1 MKIKINRQL
10 EIPENE
16 LEWNFVRGSGPGGQ
30 NVNRV
35 ASAVQLRFNVRKSP
49 SLPEPVRRRLLR
61 LARNRINLDGVLIIE
76 AKSRRSQE
84 RNRGEARD
92 RLKELL
98 LKAARPPKKRIRTSP
113 SRAAR
118 ERRLQSKKR
127 RSEKKRQRRFNPGRD
142 LP

>member
-35 ASAVQLRFNVRKSP
+35 ASAVQLRFNVRESP

-61 LARNRINLDGVLIIE
+61 LARNRINSDGVLIVE

-84 RNRGEARD
+84 RNRSEARE

-127 RSEKKRQRRFNPGRD
+127 RSDKKSQRRFNPGRD